1 AMAAL
6 SIALMLAN
14 RRLAAAR
21 AAADRDSRTLAD
33 ERRRLA
39 EVIWGTNVGTWE
51 WNVATGET
59 VFNERWAEIVGHT
72 LDELAPVDIET
83 WSRLVHPDDLKR
95 SVAALERHFSGQD
108 QYYECEARMRHA
120 SGRWVWVLDRGKVV
134 EWSAD
139 GKPLRMSGTHLDI
152 SERKDAELA
161 ERQTAHRLEVILDS
175 VSEGIY
181 GIDSD
186 GRTTFVNRAA
196 TRMLGWTRE
205 EMLGAGERQPN
216 RKDEAGE
223 AMFLREDGTSF
234 PAEYVSSPAVDP
246 DGRVSGAVVVFRNV
260 GERTKLLHNLERSNA
275 ELEQFAYVVSHDL
288 RQPLRMI
295 NSYSTLLARRLG
307 DGLDAE
313 GREFLHFVCEGAI
326 RMDRMLISL
335 LEYSR
340 VGRKG
345 QPMDWIDSGAVLDEA
360 LLYLKPDTDELGA
373 EISVEGEMPTVFAS
387 RDEMTRLFQNLLGN
401 AIKYRAADRRPRVA
415 VSVAAMPGEWV
426 FAVRDNGIGIDPRQF
441 GRLFQVFQRLHGQG
455 RYEGTGIGLAV
466 CRKIVERHGGRVWVE
481 SPGDGAGSTFL
492 FTLPRCPPAAVAPPP
507 SSERIFETME
517 SSP

>member
-1 AMAAL
+1 
-6 SIALMLAN
+6 
-14 RRLAAAR
+14 
-21 AAADRDSRTLAD
+21 DRDSRILAD

-51 WNVATGET
+51 WNIATGET
-59 VFNERWAEIVGHT
+59 TFDEGWAEIVGHT
-72 LDELAPVDIET
+72 LDELAPVSIET
-83 WSRLVHPDDLKR
+83 WHRLIHPHDVKR
-95 SVAALERHFSGQD
+95 SAAALERHFAGHD

-134 EWSAD
+134 EWTAD

-152 SERKDAELA
+152 TKRKDAELA
-161 ERQTAHRLEVILDS
+161 ARQASHRLAVILDS

-216 RKDEAGE
+216 RKDEAAE
-223 AMFLREDGTSF
+223 AMFLRKDGTSF

-307 DGLDAE
+307 DSLDAD
-313 GREFLHFVCEGAI
+313 GREFLHFVCDGAI

-345 QPMDWIDSGAVLDEA
+345 QPMDWIESGAVLDEA
-360 LLYLKPDTDELGA
+360 LLYLKPDADELGA
-373 EISVEGEMPTVFAS
+373 EITVDGEMPTVFAS
-387 RDEMTRLFQNLLGN
+387 RDELIRLFQNLLGN
-401 AIKYRAADRRPRVA
+401 AIKYRAADRCPRIA
-415 VSVAAMPGEWV
+415 VSVAAMPEEWV
-426 FAVRDNGIGIDPRQF
+426 FSVRDNGIGIDPRQF

-466 CRKIVERHGGRVWVE
+466 CRKIVERHGGRVWIE
-481 SPGDGAGSTFL
+481 SPGEGAGSTFL
-492 FTLPRCPPAAVAPPP
+492 FTMPRRPPAAVMPPP
-507 SSERIFETME
+507 SSERIVETME